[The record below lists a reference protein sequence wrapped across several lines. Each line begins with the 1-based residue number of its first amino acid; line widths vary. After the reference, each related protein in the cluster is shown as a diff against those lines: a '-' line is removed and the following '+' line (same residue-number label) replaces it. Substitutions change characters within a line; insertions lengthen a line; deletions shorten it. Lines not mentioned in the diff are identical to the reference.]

1 MPKITSNNINGIL
14 IKYGVKIALST
25 IFCIM
30 MLNAVSSFFIMKFDI
45 NLSVLP
51 YIGIAVCIISSI
63 FIPFISLSGFKNN
76 YLVLSMLSVIPL
88 MIYCTIN
95 FCIYKTSAVFIIIK
109 IAGII
114 VSAFAVSLIKS
125 SKK

>member
-30 MLNAVSSFFIMKFDI
+30 MLNTVSSFFIMKFDI

-63 FIPFISLSGFKNN
+63 FIAFISLSDFKNN